1 MSLLAQHKNG
11 LSALAWR
18 RQLGGGD
25 NTAWLLKHNLMQVMV
40 ERDADRPL
48 QGDIRLHHAYRG
60 GERRGQGRGRASP
73 GKTPFVAAVQCS
85 PEGHPIAMRMERLAG
100 FRTADLAIARC
111 CPVAAGRPTGCAALR
126 RLPRPAAC
134 ARPSSPAAGG
144 PTEPALAWVNTLAGQ
159 RQKRLAWHLSCTAAQ
174 GPAALPAACPN
185 CAAASTG
192 PWTWPP
198 WCGDGSSRRGLRHRC
213 RIQGQRRMHDV
224 GNQERL

>member
-1 MSLLAQHKNG
+1 
-11 LSALAWR
+11 
-18 RQLGGGD
+18 
-25 NTAWLLKHNLMQVMV
+25 MV

-85 PEGHPIAMRMERLAG
+85 PEGHPIAMRMDRLAG
-100 FRTADLAIARC
+100 FRTTHLAAWANRALLPGSRGASDRLRSVAAITQARC
-111 CPVAAGRPTGCAALR
+111 LRTAIVTGSGGADRAGLGLGQYLSWATSKAPCMA
-126 RLPRPAAC
+126 PIMH
-134 ARPSSPAAGG
+134 GG
-144 PTEPALAWVNTLAGQ
+144 PRTC
-159 RQKRLAWHLSCTAAQ
+159 S
-174 GPAALPAACPN
+174 AACPN

-213 RIQGQRRMHDV
+213 RIQG
-224 GNQERL
+224 

>member
-134 ARPSSPAAGG
+134 ARPSSPAAGADRAGLGLGQYLSWATSKAPCMAPIMHGGPRTCSAARCLSELCCRFNRPLDLAAMVRRWIFAAG
-144 PTEPALAWVNTLAGQ
+144 PTP
-159 RQKRLAWHLSCTAAQ
+159 
-174 GPAALPAACPN
+174 PLPYPRATPDA
-185 CAAASTG
+185 
-192 PWTWPP
+192 
-198 WCGDGSSRRGLRHRC
+198 
-213 RIQGQRRMHDV
+213 
-224 GNQERL
+224 